1 MLHILRHSPH
11 SESRFASCLRAVN
24 ANQSLLLIEDAVYG
38 LLPGT
43 STRNALE
50 YLPASVNL
58 YAMEA
63 DLQARGLALDD
74 LSSRIRV
81 VNYAMMVALCAE
93 HAKVVSW

>member
-11 SESRFASCLRAVN
+11 SESRFTSCLRAVN

-74 LSSRIRV
+74 LSSRIRA
-81 VNYAMMVALCAE
+81 VNYAMMVELCAE